1 MGLLRDYLQDRYK
14 QGQIASENQAKLEQI
29 TTEHDRR
36 AQEDYA
42 NAQYRS
48 GLAYQQH
55 IQDLGLE
62 GVKQSNVLEKEQTQS
77 RNRILEAN
85 AQSRNRIAEA
95 ANQQALDIAK
105 KKDLYWYD
113 MGEDA
118 LQGVMNIAGSVVKGV
133 VPTWMSIEDKG
144 SERTWKSEEAAKD
157 RASRRK

>member
-1 MGLLRDYLQDRYK
+1 MGLLRDYIQSVYK
-14 QGQIASENQAKLEQI
+14 QNQIASENQAKLEQI
-29 TTEHDRR
+29 TAEHDRR
-36 AQEDYA
+36 SQEDYA

-55 IQDLGLE
+55 IQDLGVE
-62 GVKQSNVLEKEQTQS
+62 GVKQSNVLERDKAQS
-77 RNRILEAN
+77 SQRITEAN

-118 LQGVMNIAGSVVKGV
+118 LKGVMNIAGSVVKGV
-133 VPTWMSIEDKG
+133 VPTWMSIDDR
-144 SERTWKSEEAAKD
+144 SEHPENYGGKK
-157 RASRRK
+157 K